1 MVRDEPP
8 KMATTI
14 PPQMAEITPAIGGA
28 SEANANP
35 RHNGNAIKD
44 TTKPEKIFWGSVLM
58 KSPMELFL
66 LMGFGCYD

>member
-44 TTKPEKIFWGSVLM
+44 TTKPEKIFWGSVLTE
-58 KSPMELFL
+58 KPYGIVFTHGIRVL
-66 LMGFGCYD
+66 